1 MLVAWKTLSSYVTS
15 TINKRYNIAQFK
27 ENVFTV
33 SLKRFV
39 DCLKNSI
46 QLRFV
51 NVSNLVPK
59 TLYERN

>member
-1 MLVAWKTLSSYVTS
+1 MLVIWKTLSSYVIS
-15 TINKRYNIAQFK
+15 TITKRYDIAQFK

-39 DCLKNSI
+39 DCLKNGI